1 MREEMKNQ
9 NVELASQDLFGLPVD
24 TAVLLSNHKNI
35 YKRSVEKRQRKL
47 LGKISFIHPFL
58 YEGEKILHITTGCS
72 TVSAVE
78 QLLTGWIVFYLKRSL
93 FVFTNM
99 RVFHIPTKQNF
110 SYRGSIAQILYSDC
124 RKIFMKRSWL
134 VAEYKSGKKEK
145 FPYMARRERKK
156 LNAILEYAPVQARPS
171 DTPERTHLCPRC
183 TNPLV
188 KDVFTCPHCSLEFK
202 DKAEARKISI
212 IYPGGGYFYTR
223 HPFLGLGDALTELY
237 LTVLVLTVL
246 VDVIMGNVEAVSA
259 LVILGLILALEKAI
273 TVFHSNHF
281 INEFIPKDRN
291 IAASASSPQSPP
303 RSAPPREP
311 APKEILSTAW
321 RGR

>member
-1 MREEMKNQ
+1 MREGIKNQ
-9 NVELASQDLFGLPVD
+9 AANLTGQDLFGLPVD
-24 TAVLLSNHKNI
+24 TAVLFSNHKNI
-35 YKRSVEKRQRKL
+35 YKRGVEKRQRKL
-47 LGKISFIHPFL
+47 LGKISFILPFL
-58 YEGEKILHITTGCS
+58 NRGEKILHVTTGCS
-72 TVSAVE
+72 PVSAVE

-99 RVFHIPTKQNF
+99 RIFHIPTTQNF

-124 RKIFMKRSWL
+124 RKISVKWSTL
-134 VAEYKSGKKEK
+134 TVEYKNGKKEK
-145 FPYMARRERKK
+145 FLYIAGRERKK
-156 LNAILEYAPVQARPS
+156 LKAILENAPVQGRPS

-183 TNPLV
+183 TNRLI

-202 DKAEARKISI
+202 DRATARKISI

-237 LTVLVLTVL
+237 LTILVLAVL
-246 VDVIMGNVEAVSA
+246 SSVITGNVEAVPA
-259 LVILGLILALEKAI
+259 LVIVSFILALEKAL

-291 IAASASSPQSPP
+291 VEVLVSLPQSPP
-303 RSAPPREP
+303 QPAPPRQPTPE
-311 APKEILSTAW
+311 EILSTSW
-321 RGR
+321 RQR

>member
-1 MREEMKNQ
+1 M
-9 NVELASQDLFGLPVD
+9 
-24 TAVLLSNHKNI
+24 
-35 YKRSVEKRQRKL
+35 
-47 LGKISFIHPFL
+47 
-58 YEGEKILHITTGCS
+58 
-72 TVSAVE
+72 
-78 QLLTGWIVFYLKRSL
+78 
-93 FVFTNM
+93 
-99 RVFHIPTKQNF
+99 
-110 SYRGSIAQILYSDC
+110 
-124 RKIFMKRSWL
+124 L
-134 VAEYKSGKKEK
+134 VAEYKNGKKEK
-145 FPYMARRERKK
+145 FPYIARRERKK

-237 LTVLVLTVL
+237 LTVLVLAVL
-246 VDVIMGNVEAVSA
+246 ANVITGAVEAVPA
-259 LVILGLILALEKAI
+259 LVLLGFILAFEKAL

-291 IAASASSPQSPP
+291 IAASASLPQSPP
-303 RSAPPREP
+303 QPAHPREP
-311 APKEILSTAW
+311 APEEILSAAW